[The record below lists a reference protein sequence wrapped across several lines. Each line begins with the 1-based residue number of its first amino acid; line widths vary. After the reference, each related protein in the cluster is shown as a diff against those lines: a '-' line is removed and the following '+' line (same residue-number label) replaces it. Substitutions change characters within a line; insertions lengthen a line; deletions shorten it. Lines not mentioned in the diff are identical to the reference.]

1 VQELYHKDSHVP
13 RKHDAGG
20 QSQRR
25 FERGRG
31 EALKHWF
38 KDIEELVRDFQNGR
52 SIYLGCNNMYKNRI
66 KINNVVFTKS
76 VSIDDN
82 CLWELVNVSRGM

>member
-1 VQELYHKDSHVP
+1 MRELYHKNSHVP

-38 KDIEELVRDFQNGR
+38 KEIEKLVRDFQDGR
-52 SIYLGCNNMYKNRI
+52 PIHLGCNNMYKNKI
-66 KINNVVFTKS
+66 KLKDVVLTKS

-82 CLWELVNVSRGM
+82 CLWELVEISRR